1 MLEIAKY
8 PKFCIYSPTQTEV
21 KHDIYYLENS
31 KQPLF
36 LFSL

>member
-8 PKFCIYSPTQTEV
+8 PKFRIYSPTQTEV

-31 KQPLF
+31 KQTFILK
-36 LFSL
+36 